1 MRPAREN
8 YTAFMI
14 AGLVLTLAL
23 VGAFAVYSWR
33 ETNRLAL
40 AAEEL
45 TSESIQRGGE
55 IYQSQC
61 SACHGSQG
69 EGGIGPALNN
79 RAVLKN
85 TLDSVFFS
93 VIRSGVPGTQMP
105 AWSVDYGGPLTDEG
119 VREVVAFMRAWEP
132 TAPEIQPVVF
142 MPDAGRGAVL
152 FSSTCAIC
160 HGEGGAG
167 TEHAPRLNDP
177 QRLAALSDEWYRAV
191 IRNGRPAKGMPTWG
205 TVLSPNQIEDIVTL
219 IAAWRTGTPVSPEFS
234 VPDLLASALY
244 GLDQQDPAS
253 ASLQIERARSVVV
266 GAPQDV
272 LDTAGRLIDSGDLA
286 GAIQTLEALLAQ
298 WPLGDPAKGAEVYSA
313 SCAAC
318 HGVQGAGGIG
328 LPLNPSPF
336 VQSQSNAD
344 LLAFLQAGRPGTAMA
359 GYLDILPE
367 TDLANVIAFLRLWQ
381 PQP

>member
-160 HGEGGAG
+160 HGESGAG

-286 GAIQTLEALLAQ
+286 GAIQTLEALLDQ

-336 VQSQSNAD
+336 VQFQSNAD

-367 TDLANVIAFLRLWQ
+367 TDLADVIAFLRLWQ